1 MSQSPHGAGH
11 MIRRTAMSLSAALV
25 LAASPGGPAA
35 ASARGMPAEPG
46 PSARDVARSRQTVH
60 ERAAEVGRIKSR
72 LAQETGELQRL
83 AAAAEVAVER
93 YNGELVRLRQARETY
108 ESTRQRLA
116 RAEESYR
123 RTREETA
130 AFAADAYRAG
140 TGIAPWAA
148 ALTGPGGPQ
157 DSMDRAGLV
166 EVLAHRQAG
175 MVERF
180 QAARVVCDMFRRQ
193 AQAALREREAAAGR
207 AEAAERAAADL
218 VTTQQAQIQRINER
232 KAVLV
237 ARLGRAR
244 VRADRLAAARE
255 QARARSGAV
264 VAAGASGRGALVV
277 RAALRWLGT
286 PYSWGGGTVSGPSL
300 GIAQGAGI
308 RGFDCSGLV
317 LHAWNRAGIRLDH
330 WTGTQWTSGPHIPA
344 DRLRPG
350 DLVFFGSDP
359 ARPSTIHHVGIY
371 IGRGQM
377 VEAPYTGARVRISSI
392 WRPDLVGATR
402 PAG

>member
-1 MSQSPHGAGH
+1 
-11 MIRRTAMSLSAALV
+11 MIRTAVSLSAALV
-25 LAASPGGPAA
+25 LAASTGDPAA
-35 ASARGMPAEPG
+35 ASRRDMLTEPG
-46 PSARDVARSRQTVH
+46 PSARDVVRSKQAVR

-72 LAQETGELQRL
+72 LAQESGELQGL
-83 AAAAEVAVER
+83 ATAAEVAVER
-93 YNGELVRLRQARETY
+93 YNGELVRLRQAHETF
-108 ESTRQRLA
+108 ENTRQRLA

-123 RTREETA
+123 RTREEA
-130 AFAADAYRAG
+130 AEFAAEAYRAG
-140 TGIAPWAA
+140 TGIAPWVA

-166 EVLAHRQAG
+166 EVLARRQAG
-175 MVERF
+175 RVQRV
-180 QAARVVCDMFRRQ
+180 QAARIVCDMFRRQ
-193 AQAALREREAAAGR
+193 AQTALRDRQAAAGR
-207 AEAAERAAADL
+207 AEAAKRAAAEL
-218 VTTQQAQIQRINER
+218 VTAQRSQIQRINAR
-232 KAVLV
+232 KAALV

-244 VRADRLAAARE
+244 ARAEQLEAARE
-255 QARARSGAV
+255 QARDQARARAA
-264 VAAGASGRGALVV
+264 VAAVPGASGRGALVV

-308 RGFDCSGLV
+308 RGFDCSGLA

-330 WTGTQWTSGPHIPA
+330 WTGTQWTSGPHIPTG
-344 DRLRPG
+344 RLRPG

-359 ARPSTIHHVGIY
+359 AQPSTIHHVGIY

-377 VEAPYTGARVRISSI
+377 VEAPYTGARVRVSSI